1 MTILPLLTVLLLQ
14 GPDPLEESVAQGQS
28 APSEA
33 DDAVRMSFEDIR
45 RHVSAGDYVPMS
57 RRLAMEIL
65 AAPKSSRATP
75 FPERSQIRS
84 ARYSAKLTATSLTE
98 GTLHFELYEDSDVR
112 TADPRPI
119 GRTNLQQLRL
129 QDDLGDIPVGSDS
142 QQRLFLLKPG
152 VLPRLSGTWSADGL
166 VAGDNV
172 TFRLKL
178 PPATTSQFQLQ
189 TDTDVVVSAPGS
201 LLLGPTINSGM
212 KHWTMIPGD
221 VSQLI
226 IGCRRQS
233 AALSQA
239 PMALVSFAAIHQLN
253 SDVLTSRW
261 TFGLS
266 QVQENGVMLF
276 GTLPAGI
283 RVTDVSLDEN
293 RSLNWQVRDLNGQQ
307 QLVIEPDPL
316 VTTGTVT
323 VTAVKVIPQSE
334 TWDIPMLSLRQWQ
347 SPDGS
352 TRGSVLMPI
361 SQMSVVLPSTT
372 QLDEWLLTGIQERD
386 VVTRPD
392 QSKEFQLVQFL
403 PEASAVV
410 RTSSSQAK
418 LIESVVT
425 QIEPAG
431 RLATLRCFVLTECEG
446 ASTMQLEWPVAPGW
460 KPIFVRNATTSKAL
474 FFESPR
480 PAENGQRRLIV
491 HLPEAIAPAE
501 SRIHEIQFQQTTDA
515 SLPTLE
521 PPLQTSSTAERE
533 RSVIIYPSQA
543 SPAFGFLQ
551 RWSSGRR
558 RLTSEQIRNDFS
570 WFPET
575 RLGPGVSGFE
585 SSTEA
590 VATVSLLAADDSIR
604 LEHTVQLLD
613 NVLVEQS
620 QVVIPAE
627 LLPQEPMRIS
637 LPESAGAD
645 IRWSLD
651 GAALAVKRIDDPDTE
666 PGWRIWQVPV
676 STGPADVPSVVR
688 IEVRRALRNGE
699 SELIAMI
706 PRPNLPHA
714 MTGTLQLLSSSQ
726 GTLSVPELPRAPRTE
741 ASLTGESSAVLQL
754 PDGKALVRIRVNQ
767 GLVAVRHRLITYP
780 VFHLLQETDSGL
792 SHRVLAVADLPR
804 ESREISLPV
813 SLPPGIDPVVLVNG
827 HPVRLQSSQNGF
839 RIPLPMESE
848 ECRLI
853 LSWTETTEFS
863 QAVTQRTLIPPL
875 LFGSRDRFQATHHI
889 LASPSLNLSCDEA
902 RFIAGGVSSSASNAS
917 PNPDSELDQFT
928 ESGEITWPAEI
939 RRFLMLWHFG
949 SHEDWIRKTLV
960 QPDGSHPIML
970 VRSIRYWPTFRL
982 LIGLAAMLALVWCRE
997 WVIRQRV
1004 ILASLLLILSGGL
1017 WAFREPVSTML
1028 LYLHAGLT
1036 AGLVIL
1042 MLTRWKSLARL
1053 FRRFRPR
1060 RTIAALLAFF
1070 WIGAIDSTHAQ
1081 VPRFPVEQ
1089 AASTTDQTLPKMI
1102 VPASPLL
1109 SRETVYIR
1117 RDVAERWNTERLRPQ
1132 NEASA
1137 GVVTKVSWQILTEA
1151 ADSIEVR
1158 LQMGIAAPNGQS
1170 PARVRIPLKNSRFV
1184 TCLLDGIPVI
1194 PVPDGNDAILVE
1206 IPPTILLPDAEV
1218 GPASLLAEST
1228 TVDSGPSAA
1237 FSIHTIECH
1246 LRPILEEQGTGIQ
1259 FQLPAI
1265 PCPSATM
1272 EVVSSQPLFSRI
1284 RVQANE
1290 GLLQWNP
1297 SEGVRDLKNLAMSS
1311 TIEVRLFRT
1320 EIEKGSPTP
1329 ALVETL
1335 VLTDVPAGLPQ
1346 LTCYCRFS
1354 RWNLLLPEV
1363 RYRIPN
1369 GFDLLA
1375 VTAFRGSEVADL
1387 LWSVSN
1393 QNATIQLPPS
1403 TTNTFL
1409 LAIQLRAQGASVGSD
1424 QVIPIGEL
1432 RHFADCESSE
1442 NLLLAVRAN
1451 PVFSV
1456 LPVEGQQVTTVAFS
1470 EIQTDWGQWVKR
1482 TDSLFRIPEINTTCT
1497 VRLTPRVSRNEIR
1510 AQHDVTLH
1518 DGDLDWKC
1526 RMDIETFVLPVF
1538 RHRVTIS
1545 SDIQVTDVQVVAGE
1559 ANRLSSWH
1567 RRGDQLIIQ
1576 LKEGTSGLHA
1586 VTVTGKQLLQPDD
1599 LKVQLHSV
1607 QSADVLESSLTIVN
1621 QDGPGLSVENPGGA
1635 RPALPLQPGEILLP
1649 GSSLR
1654 LQVIDDSIPVVL
1666 SRSMPEQPR
1675 ASVAAIRSANQMTF
1689 ALQMSKWSG
1698 SLGPLSLEFDESAQ
1712 FLTTPTVLVG
1722 SQQLTLLREGPEF
1735 VAGADLI
1742 RTLFNQPEFTVT
1754 WTMPVPTE
1762 TGRPGVAR
1770 FAWPGNMDQIRWQ
1783 EILLIPL
1790 DAGAA
1795 ADDGSTTPLPIP
1807 AWLQTTASRI
1817 LNRDL
1822 NTLQVRPLPQDPV
1835 KVLHDTFIEL
1845 PVRSTPIP
1853 PEGTQ
1858 DLYAVAD
1865 SVIRMHT
1872 TESPSGETVLAV
1884 FASQLPSQC
1893 TLHIPDSLAVTKWT
1907 SDARFNWAEPDQT
1920 SAEVELTQPVTLI
1933 HIEWMA
1939 QSISSHLLPAHR
1951 RLRLP
1956 SIVDCDMASTLS
1968 VSAPDSIRLTVSRQT
1983 ADEVSDAE
1991 LDILRQANLRNGL
2004 ARLGSDE
2011 QSMTAATL
2019 PSVQSL
2025 LSSLLASEN
2034 TDSAAAAPN
2043 SSLFIARYQ
2052 LKVPDSVVLSVYPL
2066 PRNAIVGTVL
2076 TTLLVLLV
2084 ALFAKNA
2091 EVGNGNSASQIVRQL
2106 SPTGLPGTVVAPSQ
2120 DIPVPVSESS
2130 ELPQA
2135 SSHHSAS

>member
-1 MTILPLLTVLLLQ
+1 MTLLTLLTVLLLQ
-14 GPDPLEESVAQGQS
+14 VPDTLEESVARGQS
-28 APSEA
+28 APAEA
-33 DDAVRMSFEDIR
+33 DNAVRMSFEDLR
-45 RHVSAGDYVPMS
+45 RHVSAGDYVAMS
-57 RRLAMEIL
+57 RRLAQEIL
-65 AAPKSSRATP
+65 AAPGLPSATP

-84 ARYSAKLTATSLTE
+84 ARYSARLTATSLTD

-119 GRTNLQQLRL
+119 GRTNLQQLKL
-129 QDDLGDIPVGSDS
+129 QDELGDIPVGSDS

-178 PPATTSQFQLQ
+178 PPATTSQFQLL

-201 LLLGPTINSGM
+201 LLLGPRITSGT
-212 KHWTMIPGD
+212 KQWTMIPGD
-221 VSQLI
+221 VSQLT
-226 IGCRRQS
+226 IGCRRQP

-266 QVQENGVMLF
+266 PVQETGVVLF

-316 VTTGTVT
+316 ITTGTVT
-323 VTAVKVIPQSE
+323 VTAVKIIPQSE

-347 SPDGS
+347 SRDGS

-410 RTSSSQAK
+410 RTSSSEAK

-425 QIEPAG
+425 QVEPAG
-431 RLATLRCFVLTECEG
+431 RLATLRCFVRTECEG

-480 PAENGQRRLIV
+480 PTENGQRRLIV

-515 SLPTLE
+515 SPQTLE
-521 PPLQTSSTAERE
+521 PPLQPSITAERE
-533 RSVIIYPSQA
+533 RSVITFPSQA

-551 RWSSGRR
+551 RWSAGRR
-558 RLTSEQIRNDFS
+558 RLTSDQIRNDFS

-575 RLGPGVSGFE
+575 RLGPDVSGFE
-585 SSTEA
+585 SSTES
-590 VATVSLLAADDSIR
+590 VASVSPPAADDSIR
-604 LEHTVQLLD
+604 LEHTVRLSD
-613 NVLVEQS
+613 NMLVEQS
-620 QVVIPAE
+620 QIVIPAE
-627 LLPQEPMRIS
+627 LLPQEPLRIS

-676 STGPADVPSVVR
+676 SIGPADVPSVLR
-688 IEVRRALRNGE
+688 IEVRRALGNGE
-699 SELIAMI
+699 AELFAMI
-706 PRPNLPHA
+706 PRPSLSHA
-714 MTGTLQLLSSSQ
+714 MIGTLQLLSSSQ
-726 GTLSVPELPRAPRTE
+726 GTLAVPELPRVPRTE
-741 ASLTGESSAVLQL
+741 VNSNGESSAVWKL
-754 PDGKALVRIRVNQ
+754 PDGKAFVRIKVSL
-767 GLVAVRHRLITYP
+767 GLVALRHRLITYP
-780 VFHLLQETDSGL
+780 VFHLLQESDSGL

-804 ESREISLPV
+804 ESRDSSLPV
-813 SLPPGIDPVVLVNG
+813 SLPPGVEPVVLVNG
-827 HPVRLQSSQNGF
+827 HPVRLQKSQNEF
-839 RIPLPMESE
+839 RIPLPTDSE
-848 ECRLI
+848 PCRLI
-853 LSWTETTEFS
+853 LSWTQTTDFS
-863 QAVTQRTLIPPL
+863 QSVTHRSLIPPL
-875 LFGSRDRFQATHHI
+875 RNGSRDRFQANHHI
-889 LASPSLNLSCDEA
+889 LASPSLYLSCDEA
-902 RFIAGGVSSSASNAS
+902 RFIAREMSSSALL
-917 PNPDSELDQFT
+917 NPDPELDQFT
-928 ESGEITWPAEI
+928 ESGAFTGPAEI

-949 SHEDWIRKTLV
+949 SHEGWARKTLV
-960 QPDGSHPIML
+960 QPDGSPPVML
-970 VRSIRYWPTFRL
+970 VRSMRYWPTFRL
-982 LIGLAAMLALVWCRE
+982 LIGLIAVLALVWFRE

-1004 ILASLLLILSGGL
+1004 IVASLLLLLSGSL
-1017 WAFREPVSTML
+1017 WTFREPVSTVL
-1028 LYLHAGLT
+1028 LYLHAGMT
-1036 AGLVIL
+1036 TGLVIL
-1042 MLTRWKSLARL
+1042 MLTRWKSLARMFPQ
-1053 FRRFRPR
+1053 FRLRR
-1060 RTIAALLAFF
+1060 RTLVALLAFF
-1070 WIGAIDSTHAQ
+1070 STGAIDSTQAQ

-1089 AASTTDQTLPKMI
+1089 AASNTDQSLPKMI

-1109 SRETVYIR
+1109 SQETVYIR
-1117 RDVAERWNTERLRPQ
+1117 RDLAERWNQERLRPQ
-1132 NEASA
+1132 TEVSA
-1137 GVVTKVSWQILTEA
+1137 GVVTKVSWQLLTEA
-1151 ADSIEVR
+1151 ADSLEVR
-1158 LQMGIAAPNGQS
+1158 LQMGIAASNGERA
-1170 PARVRIPLKNSRFV
+1170 ARVRIPLKNSRFV

-1194 PVPDGNDAILVE
+1194 PVPDGEDAILVE
-1206 IPPTILLPDAEV
+1206 IPPTILLPDAAV
-1218 GPASLLAEST
+1218 GPASLIAEST

-1265 PCPSATM
+1265 PCPRATM
-1272 EVVSSQPLFSRI
+1272 EVVSPQPLFSRI

-1297 SEGVRDLKNLAMSS
+1297 SEGAQDLKNLAMSS

-1335 VLTDVPAGLPQ
+1335 VLTEVPAGLQQ

-1369 GFDLLA
+1369 GFDMLS
-1375 VTAFRGSEVADL
+1375 VRAFRGSDVVDL

-1403 TTNTFL
+1403 TGNTFL
-1409 LAIQLRAQGASVGSD
+1409 LSIQLRAQGASVGSD

-1432 RHFADCESSE
+1432 RHFPDCQSSE

-1518 DGDLDWKC
+1518 DGELDWEC

-1545 SDIQVTDVQVVAGE
+1545 SDIQVTEVQVVAGE
-1559 ANRLSSWH
+1559 ANRLASWH

-1607 QSADVLESSLTIVN
+1607 QSADVLESSLTIIN
-1621 QDGPGLSVENPGGA
+1621 QDGPGMSFENPGGA
-1635 RPALPLQPGEILLP
+1635 RPALPLQPGEIVLP
-1649 GSSLR
+1649 GSSVR

-1666 SRSMPEQPR
+1666 SRSMPEPPR

-1698 SLGPLSLEFDESAQ
+1698 SLGPLSLEFDESTQ
-1712 FLTTPTVLVG
+1712 FLTTPTILIG
-1722 SQQLTLLREGPEF
+1722 GQQLTLLREGPEF
-1735 VAGADLI
+1735 VAGADVI

-1754 WTMPVPTE
+1754 WTMPVQADTN
-1762 TGRPGVAR
+1762 RPGVAR
-1770 FAWPGNMDQIRWQ
+1770 FAWPGNLDEIRWQ

-1790 DAGAA
+1790 DADAA
-1795 ADDGSTTPLPIP
+1795 ADEGSTTPLPIP

-1822 NTLQVRPLPQDPV
+1822 STLKIRPLLQDPAR
-1835 KVLHDTFIEL
+1835 VLHDTFIEL
-1845 PVRSTPIP
+1845 PVRSTPRP
-1853 PEGTQ
+1853 AESTQ
-1858 DLYAVAD
+1858 ALYAVAD

-1884 FASQLPSQC
+1884 FAPRLPSQC
-1893 TLHIPDSLAVTKWT
+1893 RLQIPDSLAITKWT
-1907 SDARFNWAEPDQT
+1907 SDAPFNWADPDQT

-1933 HIEWMA
+1933 RMEWMA
-1939 QSISSHLLPAHR
+1939 QSMPSHLLRAHR
-1951 RLRLP
+1951 RIRLP
-1956 SIVDCDMASTLS
+1956 VVVDCDMTSTMS
-1968 VSAPDSIRLTVSRQT
+1968 VSASDSIRLAVLKRT
-1983 ADEVSDAE
+1983 ADEVTAAQ
-1991 LDILRQANLRNGL
+1991 LDLVRLGKLRDGL
-2004 ARLGSDE
+2004 ARLSSDE
-2011 QSMTAATL
+2011 PSMTAAMF
-2019 PSVQSL
+2019 PSEQ
-2025 LSSLLASEN
+2025 SLLASFVPSGN
-2034 TDSAAAAPN
+2034 ANSALAVPDN
-2043 SSLFIARYQ
+2043 SLRITHYQ
-2052 LKVPDSVVLSVYPL
+2052 LMEPESVVLSVYPL
-2066 PRNAIVGTVL
+2066 PRNAIVATVL

-2091 EVGNGNSASQIVRQL
+2091 EVGNRSSASQIPRQL
-2106 SPTGLPGTVVAPSQ
+2106 APVGLPGTVVAPSPE
-2120 DIPVPVSESS
+2120 ILVSEPS
-2130 ELPQA
+2130 ELPPA

>member
-1 MTILPLLTVLLLQ
+1 MTFLTLLTVLLLQ
-14 GPDPLEESVAQGQS
+14 APEMLEKSVAQGQS
-28 APSEA
+28 APAEA
-33 DDAVRMSFEDIR
+33 DDAVQMSLEEIR
-45 RHVSAGDYVPMS
+45 RHISAGDYVPMS
-57 RRLAMEIL
+57 RRLAKEIL
-65 AAPKSSRATP
+65 AAPESPGATP
-75 FPERSQIRS
+75 FPERSQIRT
-84 ARYSAKLTATSLTE
+84 ARYSARLTATSLTD
-98 GTLHFELYEDSDVR
+98 GTLHFELYEDSEVR

-129 QDDLGDIPVGSDS
+129 QDELGDIQVGSDS

-152 VLPRLSGTWSADGL
+152 VLPRLSGTWSADGQ

-189 TDTDVVVSAPGS
+189 TESDVIVTAPGS
-201 LLLGPTINSGM
+201 LLLGPTITSGM

-221 VSQLI
+221 VTQLTI
-226 IGCRRQS
+226 SCRRQS
-233 AALSQA
+233 ATLSQA
-239 PMALVSFAAIHQLN
+239 PMSLVSFAAIHQLN

-266 QVQENGVMLF
+266 RVQETGVMLI

-307 QLVIEPDPL
+307 QLVIEPDAL
-316 VTTGTVT
+316 ITTGTVT
-323 VTAVKVIPQSE
+323 VTAVKVLPQSE

-347 SPDGS
+347 SRDGS

-410 RTSSSQAK
+410 RTSSSPAK

-480 PAENGQRRLIV
+480 PGENSQRRLIV
-491 HLPEAIAPAE
+491 HLPEALAPAE
-501 SRIHEIQFQQTTDA
+501 SRIHEIQFQQTADA
-515 SLPTLE
+515 NPQTLE
-521 PPLQTSSTAERE
+521 PPLQTSSSAERE
-533 RSVIIYPSQA
+533 RSVIIFPSQA

-551 RWSSGRR
+551 RWSAGRR
-558 RLTSEQIRNDFS
+558 RHTSDQIRSDFS
-570 WFPET
+570 WFPES
-575 RLGPGVSGFE
+575 RLGPGVTGFE

-590 VATVSLLAADDSIR
+590 ITAVDLPAIDNSIR
-604 LEHTVQLLD
+604 LEHSVQLAD
-613 NVLVEQS
+613 NLLVEQS

-627 LLPQEPMRIS
+627 FLSQEPLRIAM
-637 LPESAGAD
+637 PESTGAD

-676 STGPADVPSVVR
+676 TTGPADVPSVLR
-688 IEVRRALRNGE
+688 IEVRRALSTGDAE
-699 SELIAMI
+699 VIAMI
-706 PRPNLPHA
+706 PRPGLPHDI
-714 MTGTLQLLSSSQ
+714 TGTLQLLSSSE
-726 GTLSVPELPRAPRTE
+726 GTLSVPELPRAPRTD
-741 ASLTGESSAVLQL
+741 ASVSGESSAIWQL
-754 PDGKALVRIRVNQ
+754 PDGKALVRIRVNR
-767 GLVAVRHRLITYP
+767 GLAAVRHRLITYP
-780 VFHLLQETDSGL
+780 VFHLLQESETGL
-792 SHRVLAVADLPR
+792 SHRVLAVADLPQ
-804 ESREISLPV
+804 ESRGSELPV
-813 SLPPGIDPVVLVNG
+813 SLPPGIEPVVLVNG
-827 HPVRLQSSQNGF
+827 HPVRLQKSQNEF
-839 RIPLPMESE
+839 RVPLPVDSE
-848 ECRLI
+848 QCRLI
-853 LSWTETTEFS
+853 LSWVETTEFS
-863 QAVTQRTLIPPL
+863 QPVTRQNLTPPL
-875 LFGSRDRFQATHHI
+875 QNTSRDRFQANHQI
-889 LASPSLNLSCDEA
+889 LASPSLNLSCDEV
-902 RFIAGGVSSSASNAS
+902 RFIAGDVNWWASNGS
-917 PNPDSELDQFT
+917 LTPDPELDQFT
-928 ESGEITWPAEI
+928 ESGAVTWPAEI
-939 RRFLMLWHFG
+939 RRFLMLWHLG
-949 SHEDWIRKTLV
+949 CHEGWTQRTLV
-960 QPDGSHPIML
+960 QPDGSHPVLLI
-970 VRSIRYWPTFRL
+970 RSTQYWPTIRL
-982 LIGLAAMLALVWCRE
+982 LLGLIAMLVLVWFRE

-1004 ILASLLLILSGGL
+1004 IVASLLLILSGSL
-1017 WAFREPVSTML
+1017 WAFQEPVSTVL
-1028 LYLHAGLT
+1028 LFLHTGLT

-1042 MLTRWKSLARL
+1042 MLARWKSLARV
-1053 FRRFRPR
+1053 FRQFRPYR
-1060 RTIAALLAFF
+1060 AMVLAAFVWPGSGENTL
-1070 WIGAIDSTHAQ
+1070 AQ
-1081 VPRFPVEQ
+1081 VPRFPVEPPAS
-1089 AASTTDQTLPKMI
+1089 AADQTLPKMI

-1109 SRETVYIR
+1109 SQETVYIR
-1117 RDVAERWNTERLRPQ
+1117 RDLAERWNQDRLRPPTY
-1132 NEASA
+1132 ASS
-1137 GVVTKVSWQILTEA
+1137 GVVTKVSWQLLTEA
-1151 ADSIEVR
+1151 ADSIEAR
-1158 LQMGIAAPNGQS
+1158 LQMGIAAPNGQQ

-1184 TCLLDGIPVI
+1184 TCLLDGIPI
-1194 PVPDGNDAILVE
+1194 LPLPDGDDAILVE

-1218 GPASLLAEST
+1218 GPASLIAGST

-1237 FSIHTIECH
+1237 FSIHTIECR

-1297 SEGVRDLKNLAMSS
+1297 SEGARDLKNLAMSS
-1311 TIEVRLFRT
+1311 AIEVRLFRT

-1335 VLTDVPAGLPQ
+1335 VLTDVPAGLQQ

-1369 GFDLLA
+1369 GFDILA
-1375 VTAFRGSEVADL
+1375 VTVFRGSDVVDL
-1387 LWSVSN
+1387 LWSVSD

-1403 TTNTFL
+1403 TGNAFL
-1409 LAIQLRAQGASVGSD
+1409 LSIQLRARVATVGSD

-1432 RHFADCESSE
+1432 RQFADCEGSE
-1442 NLLLAVRAN
+1442 NLLLGVRAN

-1470 EIQTDWGQWVKR
+1470 EVQADWGQWVKR
-1482 TDSLFRIPEINTTCT
+1482 TDSLFRIPEVNTTCT

-1510 AQHDVTLH
+1510 AQHEVTLH
-1518 DGDLDWKC
+1518 DGELDWKC

-1559 ANRLSSWH
+1559 ANRLASWH

-1586 VTVTGKQLLQPDD
+1586 VTVNGKQLLQPDD

-1621 QDGPGLSVENPGGA
+1621 QDGPGLSFENPGGA

-1649 GSSLR
+1649 GSSVR

-1675 ASVAAIRSANQMTF
+1675 ASVAAIRSANQFTF
-1689 ALQMSKWSG
+1689 ALQLTKWSG

-1712 FLTTPTVLVG
+1712 FLTTPTVLIG
-1722 SQQLTLLREGPEF
+1722 GQQLSLLREGPRF
-1735 VAGADLI
+1735 VAGADVI

-1754 WTMPVPTE
+1754 WTMPVQPDAN
-1762 TGRPGVAR
+1762 RPGLAR
-1770 FAWPGNMDQIRWQ
+1770 FAWPGNLDEIRWQ

-1790 DAGAA
+1790 DGDAA
-1795 ADDGSTTPLPIP
+1795 AAEEAPSPVPIP
-1807 AWLQTTASRI
+1807 EWLKTTANRI

-1822 NTLQVRPLPQDPV
+1822 TTLQVRPLPQAPA

-1845 PVRSTPIP
+1845 PIRSAPKPT
-1853 PEGTQ
+1853 EGTQ
-1858 DLYAVAD
+1858 ALYAVAD
-1865 SVIRMHT
+1865 TVIRMHS

-1884 FASQLPSQC
+1884 FASRLPSQC
-1893 TLHIPDSLAVTKWT
+1893 TLHIPDSLAVTKWK
-1907 SDARFNWAEPDQT
+1907 SAAPFNWADPDQT

-1939 QSISSHLLPAHR
+1939 QSIRPQLLRVQR
-1951 RLRLP
+1951 RIHLP
-1956 SIVDCDMASTLS
+1956 SIIDCDMASTMS
-1968 VSAPDSIRLTVSRQT
+1968 VSAPDSLRLAVLRQT
-1983 ADEVSDAE
+1983 ADEVNAGQ
-1991 LDILRQANLRNGL
+1991 LDVLRLGKLRDGL
-2004 ARLGSDE
+2004 ARLSSDE
-2011 QSMTAATL
+2011 
-2019 PSVQSL
+2019 PSLAPASFPTEQSL
-2025 LSSLLASEN
+2025 LDSFKSSVNA
-2034 TDSAAAAPN
+2034 DPAAAVPN
-2043 SSLFIARYQ
+2043 NSLRVTGYQ
-2052 LKVPDSVVLSVYPL
+2052 LKDPDSVVLSVYPL
-2066 PRNAIVGTVL
+2066 PRNAIVVTVL

-2084 ALFAKNA
+2084 ALFAKNNDVA
-2091 EVGNGNSASQIVRQL
+2091 NRNSASQITKQMD
-2106 SPTGLPGTVVAPSQ
+2106 PFGLPGTVVAPSPE
-2120 DIPVPVSESS
+2120 IPISEPSAA
-2130 ELPQA
+2130 PQA
-2135 SSHHSAS
+2135 SSHHPAT